1 MNAKVSAPIPSWAA
15 RWMVL
20 RFEHATQSG
29 GCGFCTG
36 LGMTLRAGIEKY
48 FPWKPGYG
56 SITIMSA
63 TCSTVSRHMARR
75 SLGSM
80 PNPSSSARE
89 ADSPVP
95 NSTRPFETRSSVAMR
110 SATRAGWL

>member
-1 MNAKVSAPIPSWAA
+1 MPSCAA
-15 RWMVL
+15 RWIVS
-20 RFEHATQSG
+20 RFEQATHIG

-36 LGMTLRAGIEKY
+36 FGTMFRAGIEKY
-48 FPWKPGYG
+48 SPWKPGYG
-56 SITIMSA
+56 SIAIILA

-75 SLGSM
+75 SAGLI
-80 PNPSSSARE
+80 PKPSSSARL

-110 SATRAGWL
+110 SAMRAGAL